1 MDLWSFILAGLGIA
15 QITLT
20 GKKKRVGWLIGLLTS
35 CIWMVFAIVTQQYGF
50 VVSSIIF
57 GYIHI
62 KNWLAWSNDLK

>member
-20 GKKKRVGWLIGLLTS
+20 GKKKRIGWLVGLLTS

-50 VVSSIIF
+50 AISSVIF

-62 KNWLAWSNDLK
+62 KNWLAWSK